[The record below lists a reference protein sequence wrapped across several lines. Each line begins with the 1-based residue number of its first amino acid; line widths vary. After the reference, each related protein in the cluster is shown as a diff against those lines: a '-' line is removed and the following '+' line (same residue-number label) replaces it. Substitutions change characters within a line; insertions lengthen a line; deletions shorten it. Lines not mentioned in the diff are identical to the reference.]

1 MVDEEYELIES
12 VGGVDEM
19 YQLPPFKYD
28 FHQFHMSKNMHLKFG
43 KMSNVDVLQFA
54 TRNTQVVT

>member
-1 MVDEEYELIES
+1 MVDEEYKRIES

-28 FHQFHMSKNMHLKFG
+28 FH
-43 KMSNVDVLQFA
+43 
-54 TRNTQVVT
+54 